1 MEQYHR
7 EHNNVFLC
15 DAHIATACQHTI
27 ESSWETCE
35 PITHPHYIHT
45 HTRKSERM
53 WRECSFQPWFY
64 YCCWCCCD
72 TDILYM
78 HVRANI
84 ENGRMVKRATAPD
97 WFVCWGVISSFLSS
111 TNERFAFNMR
121 SENNYVIE
129 IGNRKREMVGFSNRN
144 MYRFKC
150 ASTVI
155 FHGRFMP
162 RLYHCCFT
170 FVIVL
175 FRRFY
180 RTMVIVIMAVIIG
193 SMNTYVSVYDEVYF
207 HLLNWE
213 TVVRFTERSLN
224 QIIFATFKYEY
235 YEPNTLNG
243 FALANQSFGK
253 SLDQITF

>member
-1 MEQYHR
+1 MRCSHSHGMSTHNRIKLRDLWAYHSSTLYSHSYTQKR
-7 EHNNVFLC
+7 ANVARMLFSTLILLLLLMLLR
-15 DAHIATACQHTI
+15 HRHT
-27 ESSWETCE
+27 
-35 PITHPHYIHT
+35 
-45 HTRKSERM
+45 
-53 WRECSFQPWFY
+53 
-64 YCCWCCCD
+64 
-72 TDILYM
+72 LY
-78 HVRANI
+78 VRANI

-243 FALANQSFGK
+243 FALANQSFDK